1 MKNNNR
7 NTRNTRTNINKF
19 YNYNSD
25 IPYKQNELDNITYT
39 VIDAIITVSII
50 VFGFICI
57 YAFCTMG

>member
-7 NTRNTRTNINKF
+7 NTRKNINQF

-39 VIDAIITVSII
+39 VIDAVITVSII
-50 VFGFICI
+50 VFGCLCI
-57 YAFCTMG
+57 YAFCTMN

>member
-25 IPYKQNELDNITYT
+25 IPYKQNALDNITYT

>member
-7 NTRNTRTNINKF
+7 NTRKNLNQF

-39 VIDAIITVSII
+39 VLDVFITVSII
-50 VFGFICI
+50 VFGFMCVYAICTI
-57 YAFCTMG
+57 D

>member
-7 NTRNTRTNINKF
+7 NARKNINQF
-19 YNYNSD
+19 YNYNAD

-39 VIDAIITVSII
+39 VIDAVITVSII
-50 VFGFICI
+50 MFGCLCV